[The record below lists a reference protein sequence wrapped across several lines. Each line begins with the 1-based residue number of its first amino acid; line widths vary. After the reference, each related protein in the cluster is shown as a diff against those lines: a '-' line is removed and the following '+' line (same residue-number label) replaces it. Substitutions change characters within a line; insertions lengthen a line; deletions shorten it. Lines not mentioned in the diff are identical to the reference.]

1 MRLTIEGQI
10 HDFIPIKEFRARFDL
25 PLAFGVA
32 LFEPKDYAGLGRID
46 RAGAELNT
54 VRQTV
59 LEAIPD
65 RMPLQNGMAF
75 LSELTA
81 LFQRKL
87 YDINPHVGL
96 KDVEIEFAVAGFGDV
111 CQALLYALLR
121 ARAGGNPLP
130 DFHQLYG
137 EWLDSSV
144 RIFGETYE
152 YTHAGQTWRVRLLAH
167 AYGRAG
173 LIVDTGAETHYV
185 YDPSLGCPAEGYMA
199 ALLSDV
205 AERIIAATG

>member
-1 MRLTIEGQI
+1 MRLTIEGQS
-10 HDFIPIKEFRARFDL
+10 HDFIPIKAFRARFDL
-25 PLAFGVA
+25 PPEFGVA
-32 LFEPKDYAGLGRID
+32 SFEPKDYTGLGRID

-54 VRQTV
+54 VRLAV
-59 LEAIPD
+59 LEAIPAQ
-65 RMPLQNGMAF
+65 MPLQNWMAF
-75 LSELTA
+75 LPELTA
-81 LFQRKL
+81 LFRRKL

-111 CQALLYALLR
+111 CQALLYAMLR
-121 ARAGGNPLP
+121 AGAGGIPLP
-130 DFHQLYG
+130 DFHQIYG

-152 YTHAGQTWRVRLLAH
+152 YGHAGQTWRVRLVAH

-205 AERIIAATG
+205 AERIIAATI